1 MDRPKWAEP
10 CGDRRNA
17 IDGPKALEK
26 FFRGFRPARSALLIS
41 EILLRLRSAQQDKQ
55 CLTDWLRGFQPK
67 QGRRQAPAL
76 SGLASMLA
84 GNRFYRC
91 PQDKFADVVTKIS
104 TGLMAVFYA
113 AEDSIRRGEGLT
125 CREMWKQGFVRL
137 IFCVS
142 VRPCASVWLR
152 CGPPPSRRRS
162 R

>member
-1 MDRPKWAEP
+1 MPDRLAQ
-10 CGDRRNA
+10 RISA
-17 IDGPKALEK
+17 KA
-26 FFRGFRPARSALLIS
+26 RAAASTGVV
-41 EILLRLRSAQQDKQ
+41 
-55 CLTDWLRGFQPK
+55 
-67 QGRRQAPAL
+67 
-76 SGLASMLA
+76 GLASMLA

-142 VRPCASVWLR
+142 VRPCASVSLR
-152 CGPPPSRRRS
+152 CGPPP
-162 R
+162 